1 MIHINNLFRLL
12 CLSLSMIVVSATAAA
27 SYAPVVESILHNGF
41 PTQPDVLAKTT
52 QSLSDEFKETGNI
65 ASLVFYAYGMLRQAN
80 YFVGTNDIIKASEYA
95 KTGFFYLD
103 EAVDLNQNQPLIRYL
118 RAKVDA
124 YLPADLG
131 RCVITLE
138 DSDILLKQKLSS
150 RIRDNVNDM
159 RYRALYNCKLYQQAS
174 QLLSM
179 LQAHNPNKKIDMYY
193 NGTSSWDLDEVTQII
208 NPLARVK

>member
-1 MIHINNLFRLL
+1 MIHMNNFFRLL
-12 CLSLSMIVVSATAAA
+12 CLSLSLVIVAATAAPT
-27 SYAPVVESILHNGF
+27 YTPVVESILHNGF

-52 QSLSDEFKETGNI
+52 QSLSDEFKKTGNI

-80 YFVGTNDIIKASEYA
+80 YFLATNDVIKASEYA

-103 EAVDLNQNQPLIRYL
+103 EAVDLNQNIPLIRYL

-124 YLPADLG
+124 YLPAELG

-138 DSDILLKQKLSS
+138 DTDILLKQELSS

-159 RYRALYNCKLYQQAS
+159 RYRAFYNCKLYQQAG
-174 QLLSM
+174 QLLSI
-179 LQAHNPNKKIDMYY
+179 LQVDNPNKKIDMAY
-193 NGTSSWDLDEVTQII
+193 NGSSTWELDEVTQII
-208 NPLARVK
+208 IPLMRAK

>member
-1 MIHINNLFRLL
+1 MIHMNNFFRLL
-12 CLSLSMIVVSATAAA
+12 CLSLSLVIVAATAAPT
-27 SYAPVVESILHNGF
+27 YTPVVESILHNGF

-52 QSLSDEFKETGNI
+52 QSLSDEFKKTGNI

-80 YFVGTNDIIKASEYA
+80 YFLATNDIIKASEYA

-103 EAVDLNQNQPLIRYL
+103 EAVDLNQNIPLIRYL

-124 YLPADLG
+124 YLPAELG

-138 DSDILLKQKLSS
+138 DTDILLKQELSS

-159 RYRALYNCKLYQQAS
+159 RYRAFYNC
-174 QLLSM
+174 
-179 LQAHNPNKKIDMYY
+179 
-193 NGTSSWDLDEVTQII
+193 
-208 NPLARVK
+208 

>member
-1 MIHINNLFRLL
+1 
-12 CLSLSMIVVSATAAA
+12 
-27 SYAPVVESILHNGF
+27 
-41 PTQPDVLAKTT
+41 
-52 QSLSDEFKETGNI
+52 
-65 ASLVFYAYGMLRQAN
+65 MLRQAN

-138 DSDILLKQKLSS
+138 DSDILLKQK
-150 RIRDNVNDM
+150 I
-159 RYRALYNCKLYQQAS
+159 K
-174 QLLSM
+174 
-179 LQAHNPNKKIDMYY
+179 
-193 NGTSSWDLDEVTQII
+193 
-208 NPLARVK
+208 

>member
-12 CLSLSMIVVSATAAA
+12 CLSLSLVTVSATAA
-27 SYAPVVESILHNGF
+27 STLTPVVESILHKGF

-52 QSLSDEFKETGNI
+52 QSLSEEFTETGNI

-80 YFVGTNDIIKASEYA
+80 YFLATNDIIKASEYA
-95 KTGFFYLD
+95 KIGFFYLD
-103 EAVDLNQNQPLIRYL
+103 EAVDLNQNKPLVRYL

-124 YLPADLG
+124 YLPAELG

-150 RIRDNVNDM
+150 RIQDNVNDM
-159 RYRALYNCKLYQQAS
+159 RYRAFYNCKLYQQAD
-174 QLLSM
+174 QLLSI
-179 LQAHNPNKKIDMYY
+179 LQVKNPNKKVDMAY
-193 NGTSSWDLDEVTQII
+193 NGSSTWDLDEVTQII
-208 NPLARVK
+208 IPLMRAN

>member
-1 MIHINNLFRLL
+1 MIHMSNLFRLL
-12 CLSLSMIVVSATAAA
+12 CLSLSMIVVSATAAP
-27 SYAPVVESILHNGF
+27 SYAPVAESILHNGF

-52 QSLSDEFKETGNI
+52 QSLSDEFNETGNI

-80 YFVGTNDIIKASEYA
+80 YFLGTNDFIKASEYA

-103 EAVDLNQNQPLIRYL
+103 EAVDLNQNKPLVRYL

-124 YLPADLG
+124 YLPAELG

-159 RYRALYNCKLYQQAS
+159 RYRAFYNCKLYKQAG
-174 QLLSM
+174 QLLSI
-179 LQAHNPNKKIDMYY
+179 LQVHNPNKKIDMSY
-193 NGTSSWDLDEVTQII
+193 NGSSIWELDEVTQII
-208 NPLARVK
+208 TPLVRVN

>member
-1 MIHINNLFRLL
+1 MIHMNNFFRLL
-12 CLSLSMIVVSATAAA
+12 CLSLSLVIVAATAAPT
-27 SYAPVVESILHNGF
+27 YTPVVESILHNGF

-52 QSLSDEFKETGNI
+52 QSLSDEFKKTGNI

-80 YFVGTNDIIKASEYA
+80 YFLTTNDIIRASEYA

-103 EAVDLNQNQPLIRYL
+103 EAVDLNQNIPLIRYL

-124 YLPADLG
+124 YLPAELG

-138 DSDILLKQKLSS
+138 DTDILLKQELSS

-159 RYRALYNCKLYQQAS
+159 RYSYANYYTPYEGQINVSEYDLRKWFCTYNCFIYH
-174 QLLSM
+174 LLCRF
-179 LQAHNPNKKIDMYY
+179 
-193 NGTSSWDLDEVTQII
+193 
-208 NPLARVK
+208 PLP